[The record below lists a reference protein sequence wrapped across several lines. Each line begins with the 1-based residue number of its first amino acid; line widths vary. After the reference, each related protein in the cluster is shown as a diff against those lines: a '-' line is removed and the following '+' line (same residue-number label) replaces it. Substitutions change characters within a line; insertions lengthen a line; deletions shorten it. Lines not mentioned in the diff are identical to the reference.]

1 MGGASLG
8 NYSKDYRLRA
18 TANFAGIWANT
29 WDEAMYFVATR
40 DVDEKPL
47 NGSNNYVIHFAAGK
61 LPSAVVDA
69 YWSVILVSVPDYRVV
84 PNPLNRFNL
93 NSHSPWR
100 ANRRLPENRLRTE
113 AAAGSKKQRAVA
125 GRKISRAFRRSDGQ
139 RAITRR
145 GDPGEMTVGQD
156 ARVARKGAQW
166 SGHSKGSQRLRCLDA
181 TKESSNLSR
190 LDRPCPS
197 CTLIISQDH
206 YAPMVVYGKGSYTL
220 TQDKNGTR
228 YVMTAVRTLTKRIG

>member
-1 MGGASLG
+1 VGGASLG

-40 DVDEKPL
+40 DADEKPL
-47 NGSNNYVIHFAAGK
+47 NGSKNYVIHFAAGK

-100 ANRRLPENRLRTE
+100 ARQTAPRKSASDQSRAKLKE
-113 AAAGSKKQRAVA
+113 ARAVQEEF
-125 GRKISRAFRRSDGQ
+125 RSRL
-139 RAITRR
+139 
-145 GDPGEMTVGQD
+145 
-156 ARVARKGAQW
+156 AQI
-166 SGHSKGSQRLRCLDA
+166 
-181 TKESSNLSR
+181 LSR
-190 LDRPCPS
+190 EQVCEW
-197 CTLIISQDH
+197 
-206 YAPMVVYGKGSYTL
+206 
-220 TQDKNGTR
+220 DKMR
-228 YVMTAVRTLTKRIG
+228 DEARTKARERKRGQ